1 VGGDRDDPG
10 GELGLLQAGDVP
22 PRVIVLAMAR
32 VTGETGTAAA
42 LAIGEN
48 IEQLLGE
55 LVEAVRRA
63 GRGHH
68 ATLRREGLLVTGN
81 A

>member
-1 VGGDRDDPG
+1 
-10 GELGLLQAGDVP
+10 L
-22 PRVIVLAMAR
+22 
-32 VTGETGTAAA
+32 
-42 LAIGEN
+42 GEN

-63 GRGHH
+63 GRKHP